1 MGKSV
6 DARRAA
12 ADATLDFL
20 YGVAD
25 EARDRGNHRKLES
38 AERAIVGEEQRKAAF
53 DSGVALEKSTFFV
66 GPPEAPALLERPGP
80 ALETVPREAVLMVY
94 GGGEMGRKFTV
105 AGPRTVVGR
114 DPGVEVTLEDDSV
127 SRRHAAI
134 IRSGERYF
142 LRDLESK
149 NGTYFRGLLQG
160 AEQPL
165 QDGDRFRIGHSD
177 FVFRCR
183 RFTGPGEAR

>member
-1 MGKSV
+1 MGKGANV
-6 DARRAA
+6 MRAA

-25 EARDRGNHRKLES
+25 EARERGNHRKLES
-38 AERAIVGEEQRKAAF
+38 AERAIAGEVQRKASF
-53 DSGVALEKSTFFV
+53 DSDVELQRSTFFV
-66 GPPEAPALLERPGP
+66 GPPEPPCLEREAA
-80 ALETVPREAVLMVY
+80 ALEAAPRAAVLLVCSGEGRPRQFVL
-94 GGGEMGRKFTV
+94 GG
-105 AGPRTVVGR
+105 ARTVVGR
-114 DPGVEVTLEDDSV
+114 DPGVEVRLEDVSV

-165 QDGDRFRIGHSD
+165 RDGDRFRIGHSD
-177 FVFRCR
+177 FVFRER
-183 RFTGPGEAR
+183 ALTRFGESP